1 MVIQTVTEKR
11 NNTFKELDFAKT
23 EVKHKEI
30 SLKENLKT
38 INAILSIIKKLK
50 KTRYCFKYLK
60 KNWNN
65 DVYLEKELA
74 IVEVRLKDYLYLYEK
89 TVLERKILKAQLKQ
103 AQRKFSRKQK
113 SITRFYKKYYNE
125 QRSEKNEK
133 TENKK

>member
-1 MVIQTVTEKR
+1 MDIQTVTEKR

-23 EVKHKEI
+23 EVKYKEI
-30 SLKENLKT
+30 RLKENLKT
-38 INAILSIIKKLK
+38 LNAILSVIKKMK

-65 DVYLEKELA
+65 DDYLEKELA
-74 IVEVRLKDYLYLYEK
+74 EVEVRLKDYLYLYEK

-103 AQRKFSRKQK
+103 AQREFSKKQK

-125 QRSEKNEK
+125 QRSEKIEK
-133 TENKK
+133 AENKK

>member
-1 MVIQTVTEKR
+1 MDIQTVTEKR

-23 EVKHKEI
+23 EVKYKEI
-30 SLKENLKT
+30 RLKENLEI
-38 INAILSIIKKLK
+38 INSILSVIKRLK

-60 KNWNN
+60 KNWNES
-65 DVYLEKELA
+65 DYLEKGLA
-74 IVEVRLKDYLYLYEK
+74 NAEDKLKEYLYIYEK

-103 AQRKFSRKQK
+103 AQRKFSKKQK

-125 QRSEKNEK
+125 QRSEKIEK

>member
-1 MVIQTVTEKR
+1 MDIQTVTEKR

-23 EVKHKEI
+23 EVKYKEI

-38 INAILSIIKKLK
+38 INAIFSIIKKLK

-65 DVYLEKELA
+65 DDYIEKGLA
-74 IVEVRLKDYLYLYEK
+74 EVEDKLKDYLYLYEK

-103 AQRKFSRKQK
+103 AQRKFSKKQK

-125 QRSEKNEK
+125 
-133 TENKK
+133 

>member
-1 MVIQTVTEKR
+1 MDIQTETEKR
-11 NNTFKELDFAKT
+11 NNTFKELDFAKA
-23 EVKHKEI
+23 EVKYKEI
-30 SLKENLKT
+30 RLKENLEI
-38 INAILSIIKKLK
+38 INSILSVIKRLK

-65 DVYLEKELA
+65 SDYFEKELA
-74 IVEVRLKDYLYLYEK
+74 KVENGLKDNLCLYEK

-103 AQRKFSRKQK
+103 AQRKFLKKQK

-125 QRSEKNEK
+125 QRSEKIEK

>member
-1 MVIQTVTEKR
+1 MDIQTETEKR
-11 NNTFKELDFAKT
+11 NNTFKELDFAKA
-23 EVKHKEI
+23 EVKYKEI
-30 SLKENLKT
+30 SLKENLET
-38 INAILSIIKKLK
+38 INAILSVIKRLK

-65 DVYLEKELA
+65 NDYLEKELA
-74 IVEVRLKDYLYLYEK
+74 EVEVRLKDYLYLYEK

-103 AQRKFSRKQK
+103 AQRKFLKKQK

-125 QRSEKNEK
+125 QRSEKIEK